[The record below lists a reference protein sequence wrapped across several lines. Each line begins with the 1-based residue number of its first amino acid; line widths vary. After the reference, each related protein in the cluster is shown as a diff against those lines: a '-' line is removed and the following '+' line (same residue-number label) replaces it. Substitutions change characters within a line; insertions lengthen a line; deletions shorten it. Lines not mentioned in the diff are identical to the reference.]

1 MFTPASMIL
10 LRFCLFFKLHDGLR
24 YINSVAFEWYR
35 KLPNQL
41 WITIHRHVGVYEK
54 TMGGSEMTP
63 GKLTSPGHV

>member
-1 MFTPASMIL
+1 L
-10 LRFCLFFKLHDGLR
+10 KLHDGRR

-54 TMGGSEMTP
+54 TMGESEMTP
-63 GKLTSPGHV
+63 GKLTSP